1 MEYIVVI
8 VVIIIGGLFYLGGK
22 FANFKSQLM
31 NELGQRGMD
40 FQSADNLY
48 TVMADEINQL
58 HQDGVSVSV
67 IVDKIIQTGSDESS
81 IANSIID
88 YNSFEEWLEDFKI
101 ECERIKAG
109 VSPFLEFMDTSN
121 LQNAYESGKDPKNIA
136 YHFAKDFDPMNIS

>member
-101 ECERIKAG
+101 ECDRIKAG

-121 LQNAYESGKDPKNIA
+121 LQNAYEAGKDPKNIA

>member
-1 MEYIVVI
+1 MVI

-40 FQSADNLY
+40 FQSADNLH

-101 ECERIKAG
+101 ECDRTKAG

-121 LQNAYESGKDPKNIA
+121 LQNAYEAGKDPKNIA

>member
-1 MEYIVVI
+1 MRLIVCLIMV
-8 VVIIIGGLFYLGGK
+8 LP
-22 FANFKSQLM
+22 
-31 NELGQRGMD
+31 
-40 FQSADNLY
+40 
-48 TVMADEINQL
+48 L
-58 HQDGVSVSV
+58 HQDGVSISL

-88 YNSFEEWLEDFKI
+88 YSSFEEWLEDFKI
-101 ECERIKAG
+101 ECDRTKAG

>member
-1 MEYIVVI
+1 M
-8 VVIIIGGLFYLGGK
+8 GGK

-101 ECERIKAG
+101 ECDRTKAG

-121 LQNAYESGKDPKNIA
+121 LQNAYEAGKDPKNIA

>member
-1 MEYIVVI
+1 MVI

-101 ECERIKAG
+101 ECDSIKAG
-109 VSPFLEFMDTSN
+109 LSPFLEFMDTSN

>member
-1 MEYIVVI
+1 VVI

-101 ECERIKAG
+101 ECDSIKAG
-109 VSPFLEFMDTSN
+109 LSPFLEFMDTSN

>member
-58 HQDGVSVSV
+58 HQDGDSVSV

-101 ECERIKAG
+101 ECDRTKAG

-121 LQNAYESGKDPKNIA
+121 LQNAYEAGKDPKNIA

>member
-1 MEYIVVI
+1 LEYIVVI

-101 ECERIKAG
+101 ECDRTKAG

-121 LQNAYESGKDPKNIA
+121 LQNAYEAGKDPKNIA

>member
-58 HQDGVSVSV
+58 HQDGVSISL

-101 ECERIKAG
+101 ECDRIKAG

>member
-1 MEYIVVI
+1 MVI

-101 ECERIKAG
+101 ECDRIKAG

>member
-1 MEYIVVI
+1 MRLKVCLIMV
-8 VVIIIGGLFYLGGK
+8 LPL
-22 FANFKSQLM
+22 
-31 NELGQRGMD
+31 D
-40 FQSADNLY
+40 
-48 TVMADEINQL
+48 
-58 HQDGVSVSV
+58 QDGVSISL

-88 YNSFEEWLEDFKI
+88 YNCFEEWLEDFKI
-101 ECERIKAG
+101 ECDRIKAG

>member
-101 ECERIKAG
+101 ECDRTKAG

-121 LQNAYESGKDPKNIA
+121 LQNAYEAGKDPKNIA

>member
-1 MEYIVVI
+1 MVI

-101 ECERIKAG
+101 ECDRTKAG

-121 LQNAYESGKDPKNIA
+121 LQNAYEAGKDPKNIA

>member
-101 ECERIKAG
+101 ECDRTKAG

-121 LQNAYESGKDPKNIA
+121 LQNAYESGKNPKNIA

>member
-1 MEYIVVI
+1 MVI

-121 LQNAYESGKDPKNIA
+121 LQNAYEAGEDPKNIA

>member
-8 VVIIIGGLFYLGGK
+8 IVIIIGGLFYLGGK

-101 ECERIKAG
+101 ECDRTKAG

>member
-1 MEYIVVI
+1 MVI

-67 IVDKIIQTGSDESS
+67 IVDKIIQTGSDESI

-101 ECERIKAG
+101 ECDRTKAG

-121 LQNAYESGKDPKNIA
+121 LQNAYEAGKDPKNIA

>member
-31 NELGQRGMD
+31 NELGRRGMD

-58 HQDGVSVSV
+58 HQDGISVSV
-67 IVDKIIQTGSDESS
+67 IVDKIMQTGSDESS

-88 YNSFEEWLEDFKI
+88 YSSFEEWLEDFKI
-101 ECERIKAG
+101 ECDRTKAG

-121 LQNAYESGKDPKNIA
+121 LQNAYEAGKDPKIIA

>member
-1 MEYIVVI
+1 MVI

-81 IANSIID
+81 IANSIIY

-101 ECERIKAG
+101 ECDRTKAG

-121 LQNAYESGKDPKNIA
+121 LQNAYEAGKDPKNIA

>member
-101 ECERIKAG
+101 ECDRTKAG

>member
-121 LQNAYESGKDPKNIA
+121 LQNAYEAGKDPKNIA

>member
-1 MEYIVVI
+1 MVI

-67 IVDKIIQTGSDESS
+67 IVDKIMQAGSDESS

-88 YNSFEEWLEDFKI
+88 YSSFEEWLEDFKI
-101 ECERIKAG
+101 ECDRTKAG

-121 LQNAYESGKDPKNIA
+121 LQNAYEAGKDPKNIA

>member
-1 MEYIVVI
+1 MVI

-101 ECERIKAG
+101 ECDRTKAG